1 MSAAVSSL
9 TTSLKRYGRSLGLWL
24 LLLVAPVSARF
35 WIAAD
40 GERGVIS
47 AEGRVPVL
55 TSPMLGVSLGIVIA
69 TLLLPIAFL
78 YLRANATRRQPW
90 QVEEVSPAWRVPIA
104 YGRWL
109 ADVAVL
115 AGVLAATTAAGGVI
129 ALFLLPFD
137 QVDLPA
143 IAFTLWVIAFP
154 ALAMVASLRVLF
166 DSRPWLRGPLGEV
179 LFVFVWIFSI
189 AIVAASHADS
199 GFAGHMM
206 DMTGFFSP
214 LAHTLPG
221 DDPSF
226 TIGGGALLA
235 DKGPIELD
243 VMAGIRAEGYIPSR
257 FAWLGVAALIPL
269 VAGLVYAP
277 HRDKA
282 RRRPLIAWAKWLE
295 PGAPPRADPNA
306 RPARFA
312 ALAWLNLLAAE
323 TRLIG
328 GGRRTLLALLAIA
341 AAGWFVP
348 FSTGAGPAAM
358 LVLLFA
364 ASAHAGRSE
373 QGGLLALTRTAA
385 VSPWSRRAAFVAAC
399 LALALVA
406 AAGGLARAGID
417 GEMRPFIEALAIGAG
432 TGLTAIGLG
441 ALTRSATAPRLVLL
455 IAWYMYLNWGGS
467 AG

>member
-1 MSAAVSSL
+1 VSAAVSSL
-9 TTSLKRYGRSLGLWL
+9 TTSLKRYGRSLGLWV
-24 LLLVAPVSARF
+24 LLLVAPVTARF

-69 TLLLPIAFL
+69 TLLLPIAFM

-90 QVEEVSPAWRVPIA
+90 QVEEVSPASRVPIA

-109 ADVAVL
+109 ADVGVL

-129 ALFLLPFD
+129 AFFLLPFD

-143 IAFTLWVIAFP
+143 IPLTLWVIAFP
-154 ALAMVASLRVLF
+154 ALCMVASLRVLF

-179 LFVFVWIFSI
+179 LFVFVWLFSI
-189 AIVAASHADS
+189 AIVAASHKDG

-221 DDPSF
+221 ENPNF
-226 TIGGGALLA
+226 TIGGGALVA
-235 DKGPIELD
+235 DKGPIALD
-243 VMAGIRAEGYIPSR
+243 VMAGIRADGYIASR
-257 FAWLGVAALIPL
+257 FAWLGVAALFPL
-269 VAGLVYAP
+269 LAGLVYAP
-277 HRDKA
+277 HNDKA
-282 RRRPLIAWAKWLE
+282 RRKPIIPWAKWLE
-295 PGAPPRADPNA
+295 PGAPPKADPNA
-306 RPARFA
+306 RPARSA
-312 ALAWLNLLAAE
+312 ALPAFNLLAAE

-328 GGRRTLLALLAIA
+328 GGRLTMLALLAIA
-341 AAGWFVP
+341 VGGWFVP
-348 FSTGAGPAAM
+348 FSTGTGPAAM

-364 ASAHAGRSE
+364 ASAHAGQSE

-385 VSPWSRRAAFVAAC
+385 ISPWARRLAFVAAC
-399 LALALVA
+399 LVLAFVA
-406 AAGGLARAGID
+406 SAGGLARAGMA
-417 GEMRPFIEALAIGAG
+417 GETRPFIEAAAVGLG

>member
-1 MSAAVSSL
+1 MSVAVSSL
-9 TTSLKRYGRSLGLWL
+9 TTSLKRYGRSLGLWI

-90 QVEEVSPAWRVPIA
+90 QVEEVSPASRIPIA

-109 ADVAVL
+109 ADLAVL

-129 ALFLLPFD
+129 AFFLLPFD
-137 QVDLPA
+137 QVDLPV
-143 IAFTLWVIAFP
+143 IAFTLWIIAFP
-154 ALAMVASLRVLF
+154 ALAMVASMRVLC
-166 DSRPWLRGPLGEV
+166 DARPWLRGPLGEV
-179 LFVFVWIFSI
+179 LFVFFWLFAI
-189 AIVAASHADS
+189 AIVAANHGDKS
-199 GFAGHMM
+199 FAGHMM

-214 LAHTLPG
+214 LSHSLPG
-221 DDPSF
+221 EDPNF
-226 TIGGGALLA
+226 TIGGGALMA
-235 DKGPIELD
+235 GAGTIELD
-243 VMAGIRAEGYIPSR
+243 VMGGILADGYIPSR
-257 FAWLGVAALIPL
+257 FTWLGIAALFPL
-269 VAGLVYAP
+269 AAGLVYAP
-277 HRDKA
+277 HKDKG
-282 RRRPLIAWAKWLE
+282 RRKPLIPWAKWLE
-295 PGAPPRADPNA
+295 PGAPPKADPKA

-312 ALAWLNLLAAE
+312 AMSWLNLLAAE

-328 GGRRTLLALLAIA
+328 GGRKTLLALLAIA

-373 QGGLLALTRTAA
+373 QTGLLALTRTAS
-385 VSPWSRRAAFVAAC
+385 VSPWSRRAAFVVAC
-399 LALALVA
+399 LILALVG
-406 AAGGLARAGID
+406 AAGGLARAGVD
-417 GEMRPFIEALAIGAG
+417 GQTRPFIEALAIGAG